1 MQQAYQALRVIYE
14 AQTVHIVLPSH
25 PGKLAF
31 EELCNACTLLHADSN
46 GGIKAVILDFDG
58 SSASS
63 DSSGSDTSKEV
74 QASAGSLLNSVMVA
88 VSAIQQPVLLVARAT
103 LSDGASQLLAMA
115 DFTLVARDAS
125 LSLSSETL
133 NKIQGQALTG
143 TSADGSGS
151 VPTVLSGFA
160 AQRRG
165 YVTWAVSAGE
175 INREMERI
183 LERLRTKSAVTLR
196 HARASV
202 RLGQSVEAEWR
213 ENDGVGRSVSEET
226 GSARQDRKQSAEA
239 AGRLEALR
247 RVNQFYVENVLM
259 TEDARE
265 GLQAFQEKR
274 QPHWKNR

>member
-226 GSARQDRKQSAEA
+226 GSARQDMKQSAEA